1 MNDQYLEAVKTIK
14 TAILK
19 SQNRAA
25 KHTNTEMLSLY
36 YGIGGYVSGNSREG
50 TWGTGA
56 IDEISSRLRE
66 EMLGL
71 RGFSSRN
78 LKMMRQFF
86 EAWQPYL
93 QTSVPSLSESN
104 SAAVAAE
111 LKMTSDASL
120 LLSEKRQPSAAEFP
134 IDAFTSISF
143 THHMEILSKTNDMDE
158 RLFYIRECAAGHWSK
173 TALRARLKEDLYN
186 HQGTLPNNFSMTLPD
201 DKQYAKAI
209 RMFKDEYFLDF
220 INTEELD
227 LSDPEDL
234 DERVLEKEIIDHIR
248 NFIQCLGSGF
258 CFVGNQHR
266 INELKEGRKAFT
278 QDEWIDVL
286 LRSCGYE
293 PDQLNQR
300 EKWLLLARL
309 IPLVEN
315 SFNLCE
321 LGPRSTG
328 KSHIYKE
335 ICPNSILVSGG
346 QTTVANLFYNMGRK
360 TVGLVGLW
368 DCVAFDEVAGI
379 KFKDKDGIQIMK
391 DYMASGSFA
400 RGKEEKTA
408 SASMVFVGNIN
419 QSVDVLLKTSSLFD
433 PFPPEMGTDTA
444 FLDRLHCYIPGWEIP
459 KFRPEHFTDDY
470 GLITGYLAE
479 FIRELR
485 KEQYGDALDKY
496 YRLGKNL
503 NQRDTIAVRKDGRR
517 LH

>member
-66 EMLGL
+66 EMPGL

-93 QTSVPSLSESN
+93 QTSIPSLSESN

-111 LKMTSDASL
+111 LRMRSDASL
-120 LLSEKRQPSAAEFP
+120 LFSKKRQPSAAEFP
-134 IDAFTSISF
+134 MDAFTSISF
-143 THHMEILSKTNDMDE
+143 THHMEILSKTNGMDE

-186 HQGTLPNNFSMTLPD
+186 HQGAIPNNFSMTLPD

-266 INELKEGRKAFT
+266 IEVGGEEFYADLLFFQRDLKALVVIELKRGKFKPSY
-278 QDEWIDVL
+278 L
-286 LRSCGYE
+286 G
-293 PDQLNQR
+293 QLN
-300 EKWLLLARL
+300 
-309 IPLVEN
+309 
-315 SFNLCE
+315 
-321 LGPRSTG
+321 
-328 KSHIYKE
+328 
-335 ICPNSILVSGG
+335 
-346 QTTVANLFYNMGRK
+346 FY
-360 TVGLVGLW
+360 L
-368 DCVAFDEVAGI
+368 
-379 KFKDKDGIQIMK
+379 
-391 DYMASGSFA
+391 S
-400 RGKEEKTA
+400 
-408 SASMVFVGNIN
+408 
-419 QSVDVLLKTSSLFD
+419 
-433 PFPPEMGTDTA
+433 
-444 FLDRLHCYIPGWEIP
+444 
-459 KFRPEHFTDDY
+459 
-470 GLITGYLAE
+470 
-479 FIRELR
+479 
-485 KEQYGDALDKY
+485 ALDEKERKSGENPSIGILLCREANKSVVELAIRDY
-496 YRLGKNL
+496 SKPMGVATYRTADELPASYKVL
-503 NQRDTIAVRKDGRR
+503 APIIEEVPKMLDADGFEEGGEDA
-517 LH
+517 

>member
-1 MNDQYLEAVKTIK
+1 MNNQYLEAVKTIK

-19 SQNRAA
+19 SQNRAS

-66 EMLGL
+66 EMPGL

-86 EAWQPYL
+86 EAWLPYL
-93 QTSVPSLSESN
+93 QTNVPSLSESN

-134 IDAFTSISF
+134 MDAFTSISF
-143 THHMEILSKTNDMDE
+143 THHMEILSKTNDLDE
-158 RLFYIRECAAGHWSK
+158 RLFYIRECAAGRWSK

-201 DKQYAKAI
+201 NKQYAKAI

-234 DERVLEKEIIDHIR
+234 DERVLKKEIIDHIR

-266 INELKEGRKAFT
+266 IEVGGEEFYADLLFFQRDLKALVVIELKRGKFKPSY
-278 QDEWIDVL
+278 L
-286 LRSCGYE
+286 G
-293 PDQLNQR
+293 QLN
-300 EKWLLLARL
+300 
-309 IPLVEN
+309 
-315 SFNLCE
+315 
-321 LGPRSTG
+321 
-328 KSHIYKE
+328 
-335 ICPNSILVSGG
+335 
-346 QTTVANLFYNMGRK
+346 FY
-360 TVGLVGLW
+360 L
-368 DCVAFDEVAGI
+368 
-379 KFKDKDGIQIMK
+379 
-391 DYMASGSFA
+391 S
-400 RGKEEKTA
+400 
-408 SASMVFVGNIN
+408 
-419 QSVDVLLKTSSLFD
+419 
-433 PFPPEMGTDTA
+433 
-444 FLDRLHCYIPGWEIP
+444 
-459 KFRPEHFTDDY
+459 
-470 GLITGYLAE
+470 
-479 FIRELR
+479 
-485 KEQYGDALDKY
+485 ALDEKERKSGENPSIGILLCREANKSVVELAIRDY
-496 YRLGKNL
+496 SKPMGVATYRTADELPDSYKVLAPIIEEVPKMLDAAGFEEGGE
-503 NQRDTIAVRKDGRR
+503 DA
-517 LH
+517 

>member
-66 EMLGL
+66 EMPGL

-93 QTSVPSLSESN
+93 QTSVLSLPESN
-104 SAAVAAE
+104 SAATAAE

-134 IDAFTSISF
+134 MDAFTSISF

-173 TALRARLKEDLYN
+173 TALRTRLKEDLYN

-266 INELKEGRKAFT
+266 IEVGGEEFYADLLFFQRDLKALVVIELKRGKFKPSY
-278 QDEWIDVL
+278 L
-286 LRSCGYE
+286 G
-293 PDQLNQR
+293 QLN
-300 EKWLLLARL
+300 
-309 IPLVEN
+309 
-315 SFNLCE
+315 
-321 LGPRSTG
+321 
-328 KSHIYKE
+328 
-335 ICPNSILVSGG
+335 
-346 QTTVANLFYNMGRK
+346 FY
-360 TVGLVGLW
+360 L
-368 DCVAFDEVAGI
+368 
-379 KFKDKDGIQIMK
+379 
-391 DYMASGSFA
+391 S
-400 RGKEEKTA
+400 
-408 SASMVFVGNIN
+408 
-419 QSVDVLLKTSSLFD
+419 
-433 PFPPEMGTDTA
+433 
-444 FLDRLHCYIPGWEIP
+444 
-459 KFRPEHFTDDY
+459 
-470 GLITGYLAE
+470 
-479 FIRELR
+479 
-485 KEQYGDALDKY
+485 ALDEKERKSGENPSIGILLCREANKSVVELAIRDY
-496 YRLGKNL
+496 SKPMGVATYRTADELPGSYKVL
-503 NQRDTIAVRKDGRR
+503 APIIEEVPKMLDAAGLEEGGEKQ
-517 LH
+517 